1 MNHNDEGLGLS
12 VAIYA
17 FAMVCGLGLCVLPI
31 YWANSPTVY
40 DNPGVTAL
48 HRPGGP
54 SYGNEHAEF
63 PLARLH
69 RQQIVSPSMLAELNA
84 KAQKQAPAVRHAS
97 RPARRSYAQAQDTD
111 VSEPRP
117 ASRLFPFSLF

>member
-1 MNHNDEGLGLS
+1 MHHKDEGLGLS

-17 FAMVCGLGLCVLPI
+17 LVMLCGLGLCVWPV

-40 DNPGVTAL
+40 DNPGVTAAGL
-48 HRPGGP
+48 PG
-54 SYGNEHAEF
+54 ARDRTEF
-63 PLARLH
+63 PLALLH
-69 RQQIVSPSMLAELNA
+69 QQQIVSPSMLAELNA

-117 ASRLFPFSLF
+117 ASYRLFPFSLF